1 MIMGESGAGKSTAI
15 RTLNPKETFG
25 IQSLPKDLPFR
36 GSTKTYTAWNKDTN
50 PNGNI
55 IRTSNSKVVLQWLD
69 FIDKKMPHIKNI
81 FIDDNTHQSSLEYMR
96 RIGEKTFDKFND
108 IADNMVNIAQKAA
121 SLRDDLTVFILHHVK
136 ETGDGVLEEKKIKAQ
151 TIGKLV
157 EEKLGSYEAFFSVI
171 LLATKV
177 KGENGEPEYFFVTRD
192 ANSTT
197 KTPMGMFEV
206 SKIPNDLQL
215 VRDTMNAYYEAE
227 AEQTV

>member
-1 MIMGESGAGKSTAI
+1 MGESGAGKSTSI

-25 IQSLPKDLPFR
+25 FLSLGKDLPFK
-36 GSTKTYTAWNKDTN
+36 GSGKLYTPWNKETN

-55 IRTSNSKVVLQWLD
+55 IKSSNARVVLQWLD
-69 FIDKKMPHIKNI
+69 FIDKKMPHIKNV
-81 FIDDNTHQSSLEYMR
+81 FIDDNTHLSSLEYMR

-136 ETGDGVLEEKKIKAQ
+136 ETGDGVLEEKKVKAQ

-157 EEKLGSYEAFFSVI
+157 EEKLGSYEAFFTVI
-171 LLATKV
+171 LLATKL
-177 KGENGEPEYFFVTRD
+177 KGENGEPEYFFITRD

-197 KTPMGMFEV
+197 KTPMGMFEQ

-215 VRDTMNAYYEAE
+215 VRDTITAYYEAE
-227 AEQTV
+227 TEETV